1 MKELDERVRQAV
13 AELRATILER
23 YPAAT
28 FVLTRSPDDPRSIH
42 LEAIADVDDPDE
54 VGDLVIDRV
63 VEMQA
68 EEGISIHVIPLQT
81 PELHSSRR
89 PPGEHP
95 ESVAPACLTV
105 SPPIS
110 SRRNE
115 VNPLQQ
121 AALPV
126 AHSQ

>member
-13 AELRATILER
+13 AELRATILVR

-68 EEGISIHVIPLQT
+68 EEGIPIHVIPLQT
-81 PELHSSRR
+81 PER
-89 PPGEHP
+89 
-95 ESVAPACLTV
+95 VA
-105 SPPIS
+105 
-110 SRRNE
+110 
-115 VNPLQQ
+115 
-121 AALPV
+121 AALQSQATRGAPRV
-126 AHSQ
+126 RGTRLFDGVTAHLIQKE